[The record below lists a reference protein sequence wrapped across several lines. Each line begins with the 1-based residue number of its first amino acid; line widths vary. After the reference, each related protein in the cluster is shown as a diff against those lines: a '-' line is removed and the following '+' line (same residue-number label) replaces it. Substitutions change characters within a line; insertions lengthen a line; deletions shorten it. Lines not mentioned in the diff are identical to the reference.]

1 MFYTIQRRR
10 LEALC
15 FSLEISPVLVDTI
28 WWLYFWMRWK
38 VDEEITILAD
48 DWDDM

>member
-15 FSLEISPVLVDTI
+15 FSLEISPVLVGPI